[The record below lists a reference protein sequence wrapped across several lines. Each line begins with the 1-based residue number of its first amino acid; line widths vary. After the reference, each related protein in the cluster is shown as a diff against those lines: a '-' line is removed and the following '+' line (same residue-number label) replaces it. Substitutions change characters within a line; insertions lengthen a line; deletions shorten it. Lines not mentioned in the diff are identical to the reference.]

1 MKHFDDAAW
10 SDFVKDVL
18 QSPQREVMQAPLD
31 TGCKRCRA
39 VLDRWRQVVQL
50 ANQERF
56 FMPPEDSVRVAKSQF
71 TALATLGN
79 FQVRLVFDSLLQ
91 PANAGVRGAP
101 SARQLPFE
109 TDEFSIDLRLD
120 PQPAGVSLIGQILDR
135 AGAKQPVPELPIHLQ
150 QGRLQLNST
159 NTNSSGEFHFDFEP
173 ASGLYISILRREKPP
188 IILPLYETQGTLT
201 DGAGSA

>member
-18 QSPQREVMQAPLD
+18 HSQQRVAMQAHVESGCEKCTAALD
-31 TGCKRCRA
+31 LWRN
-39 VLDRWRQVVQL
+39 VLQL
-50 ANQERF
+50 ANQEKSF
-56 FMPPEDSVRVAKSQF
+56 APPEDSVRIAKLQF

-91 PANAGVRGAP
+91 LANAGVRGAA
-101 SARQLPFE
+101 SARQLLFE

-120 PQPAGVSLIGQILDR
+120 PQPAGISLIGQILDR
-135 AGAKQPVPELPIHLQ
+135 TGAKQPVPDLPIHLQ
-150 QGRLQLNST
+150 QGRLQLNTT
-159 NTNSSGEFHFDFEP
+159 NTNPSGEFHFEFKP

-188 IILPLYETQGTLT
+188 IILPLYETHSARPDKT
-201 DGAGSA
+201 GSA